1 MQPGGRLD
9 LTVVVPYYNPGPNLA
24 GHVAQVIELLRDRGV
39 RFEVIAVS
47 DGSTDGS
54 DAGLA
59 ELGDE
64 VQVVYLPVN
73 QGKGHA
79 LRVGLGL
86 GRGSYLG
93 FIDGD
98 GDIPAPVLG
107 EFVSCIQR
115 ERPDFA
121 IGSKRH
127 PESMVVYPRLR
138 RFYSWGYQVLTR
150 VLFGLDV
157 TDTQSGIKLA
167 RREIV
172 TELLP
177 ILEEDGFT
185 FDLEL
190 LAVARRLGYTRVV
203 ELPVEIRERFSSTV
217 SPRAAWDMLVD
228 TVRLTWR
235 LRIAHHYDKAIARPA
250 TCRRLSCLR
259 PRRLGRRARPNDALG
274 HQREPFHDPVDTG
287 GQGLDVGGLDGRE
300 ERDSQLV
307 PSQLAVGLGVY
318 DAVRAEDGGHLEGI
332 DAFVEVDRRGDVA
345 PFEPDRSRTAARSSN
360 ARPTRR

>member
-1 MQPGGRLD
+1 MGAREAMQPGGQLD

-39 RFEVIAVS
+39 SFEVIAVS

-54 DAGLA
+54 DVGLA
-59 ELGDE
+59 DLGTE

-107 EFVSCIQR
+107 EFVSCIQN

-127 PESMVVYPRLR
+127 PESVVVYPRLR
-138 RFYSWGYQVLTR
+138 RLYSWGYQVLTR
-150 VLFGLDV
+150 MLFGLNV

-190 LAVARRLGYTRVV
+190 LAVARRRGYTRVV

-217 SPRAAWDMLVD
+217 SPMAAWDMLVD

-235 LRIAHHYDKAIARPA
+235 LRIAHRYDQALAA
-250 TCRRLSCLR
+250 RRLAGQPPR
-259 PRRLGRRARPNDALG
+259 PPEASRA
-274 HQREPFHDPVDTG
+274 
-287 GQGLDVGGLDGRE
+287 DVPP
-300 ERDSQLV
+300 QTT
-307 PSQLAVGLGVY
+307 P
-318 DAVRAEDGGHLEGI
+318 
-332 DAFVEVDRRGDVA
+332 
-345 PFEPDRSRTAARSSN
+345 
-360 ARPTRR
+360 

>member
-1 MQPGGRLD
+1 MRREGQLD
-9 LTVVVPYYNPGPNLA
+9 LTVVVPYYNPGPNLV
-24 GHVAQVIELLRDRGV
+24 GHVGEVIELLRDRRV

-47 DGSTDGS
+47 DGSTDGN
-54 DAGLA
+54 DAGL
-59 ELGDE
+59 EQLGPE
-64 VQVVYLPVN
+64 VQVVHLPVN

-86 GRGSYLG
+86 GGGSYLG

-107 EFVSCIQR
+107 QFVDCIQR

-127 PESMVVYPRLR
+127 PESVVVYPPLR
-138 RFYSWGYQVLTR
+138 RFYSWGYQGLTR
-150 VLFGLDV
+150 LLFGLDI

-177 ILEEDGFT
+177 VLEEDGFT

-190 LAVARRLGYTRVV
+190 LAVARRRGYTRVV
-203 ELPVEIRERFSSTV
+203 ELPVEIRDRFSSTV

-235 LRIAHHYDKAIARPA
+235 LRLAHRYDRALAARRRGVQQPRPA
-250 TCRRLSCLR
+250 DAPAADAPPATLR
-259 PRRLGRRARPNDALG
+259 P
-274 HQREPFHDPVDTG
+274 
-287 GQGLDVGGLDGRE
+287 
-300 ERDSQLV
+300 
-307 PSQLAVGLGVY
+307 Y
-318 DAVRAEDGGHLEGI
+318 
-332 DAFVEVDRRGDVA
+332 
-345 PFEPDRSRTAARSSN
+345 
-360 ARPTRR
+360 

>member
-1 MQPGGRLD
+1 MGSMQPEDPLD

-24 GHVAQVIELLRDRGV
+24 AHVAEVIGLLRDRRV

-54 DAGLA
+54 DAGLD
-59 ELGDE
+59 ELGPE
-64 VQVVYLPVN
+64 VQVLHLPVN
-73 QGKGHA
+73 QGKGYA

-86 GRGSYLG
+86 GKGRYLG

-98 GDIPAPVLG
+98 GDIPAFVLG
-107 EFVSCIQR
+107 EFIDCIQR
-115 ERPDFA
+115 DRPDFV

-127 PESMVVYPRLR
+127 PGSVVVYPRLR
-138 RFYSWGYQVLTR
+138 RFYSWGYQGLTR
-150 VLFGLDV
+150 LLFGLDI
-157 TDTQSGIKLA
+157 TDTQSGIKLV

-177 ILEEDGFT
+177 VLEENRFT

-190 LAVARRLGYTRVV
+190 LALARRRGYRRVE

-235 LRIAHHYDKAIARPA
+235 LRIARRYDKALGSPRRAPPHSMDA
-250 TCRRLSCLR
+250 TREAGIPGKTLR
-259 PRRLGRRARPNDALG
+259 P
-274 HQREPFHDPVDTG
+274 
-287 GQGLDVGGLDGRE
+287 
-300 ERDSQLV
+300 
-307 PSQLAVGLGVY
+307 
-318 DAVRAEDGGHLEGI
+318 
-332 DAFVEVDRRGDVA
+332 
-345 PFEPDRSRTAARSSN
+345 
-360 ARPTRR
+360 

>member
-1 MQPGGRLD
+1 MPKEGQLD
-9 LTVVVPYYNPGPNLA
+9 LTVVVPYYNPGHNLV

-39 RFEVIAVS
+39 SFEVIAVS

-54 DAGLA
+54 DAGL
-59 ELGDE
+59 EQLGPE
-64 VQVVYLPVN
+64 VQVVHLPVN

-107 EFVSCIQR
+107 EFVDCVLS

-127 PESMVVYPRLR
+127 TESVVVYPPLR
-138 RFYSWGYQVLTR
+138 RFYSWGYQGLTR
-150 VLFGLDV
+150 LLFGLDI
-157 TDTQSGIKLA
+157 TDTQSGIKLV

-177 ILEEDGFT
+177 ILEEDRFT

-190 LAVARRLGYTRVV
+190 LALARRRGYRRVV

-217 SPRAAWDMLVD
+217 SPRAAWDMLID
-228 TVRLTWR
+228 TFRLTWR
-235 LRIAHHYDKAIARPA
+235 LRIARRYDRLLDARPRTSEA
-250 TCRRLSCLR
+250 PPALR
-259 PRRLGRRARPNDALG
+259 P
-274 HQREPFHDPVDTG
+274 
-287 GQGLDVGGLDGRE
+287 
-300 ERDSQLV
+300 
-307 PSQLAVGLGVY
+307 
-318 DAVRAEDGGHLEGI
+318 
-332 DAFVEVDRRGDVA
+332 
-345 PFEPDRSRTAARSSN
+345 
-360 ARPTRR
+360 

>member
-1 MQPGGRLD
+1 MPKEGQLD
-9 LTVVVPYYNPGPNLA
+9 LTVVVPYYNPGHNLV

-39 RFEVIAVS
+39 SFEVIAVS

-54 DAGLA
+54 DAGL
-59 ELGDE
+59 EQLGPE
-64 VQVVYLPVN
+64 VQVVHLPVN

-86 GRGSYLG
+86 GRGGYLG

-107 EFVSCIQR
+107 EFVDCVLS

-127 PESMVVYPRLR
+127 TESVVVYPPLR
-138 RFYSWGYQVLTR
+138 RLYSWGYQGLTR
-150 VLFGLDV
+150 LLFGLDI
-157 TDTQSGIKLA
+157 TDTQSGIKLV

-177 ILEEDGFT
+177 ILEEDRFT

-190 LAVARRLGYTRVV
+190 LALARRRGYRRVV

-217 SPRAAWDMLVD
+217 SPRAAWDMLID
-228 TVRLTWR
+228 TFRLTWR
-235 LRIAHHYDKAIARPA
+235 LRIARRYDRLLDARPRA
-250 TCRRLSCLR
+250 AEVPPALR
-259 PRRLGRRARPNDALG
+259 P
-274 HQREPFHDPVDTG
+274 
-287 GQGLDVGGLDGRE
+287 
-300 ERDSQLV
+300 
-307 PSQLAVGLGVY
+307 
-318 DAVRAEDGGHLEGI
+318 
-332 DAFVEVDRRGDVA
+332 
-345 PFEPDRSRTAARSSN
+345 
-360 ARPTRR
+360 

>member
-1 MQPGGRLD
+1 VQPGDRVD

-24 GHVAQVIELLRDRGV
+24 GHVAQVIGVLRDRAIS
-39 RFEVIAVS
+39 FEVIAVS

-54 DAGLA
+54 DVGLA
-59 ELGDE
+59 DLGAE
-64 VQVVYLPVN
+64 VRVVYLPVN
-73 QGKGHA
+73 QGKGRA
-79 LRVGLGL
+79 LRVGFGL

-107 EFVSCIQR
+107 EFVSCIQK

-127 PESMVVYPRLR
+127 PDSVVVYPRLR
-138 RFYSWGYQVLTR
+138 RFYSWGYQLLTR
-150 VLFGLDV
+150 LLFGLDV

-217 SPRAAWDMLVD
+217 SPRAVFDMLVD

-235 LRIAHHYDKAIARPA
+235 LRVAHHYERALTA
-250 TCRRLSCLR
+250 RRLAGERR
-259 PRRLGRRARPNDALG
+259 PPEASAVVVPPETAL
-274 HQREPFHDPVDTG
+274 
-287 GQGLDVGGLDGRE
+287 
-300 ERDSQLV
+300 
-307 PSQLAVGLGVY
+307 
-318 DAVRAEDGGHLEGI
+318 
-332 DAFVEVDRRGDVA
+332 
-345 PFEPDRSRTAARSSN
+345 
-360 ARPTRR
+360 

>member
-1 MQPGGRLD
+1 MEPEGALE
-9 LTVVVPYYNPGPNLA
+9 LTIVVPYYNPGPSLV
-24 GHVAQVIELLRDRGV
+24 GHVADVITLLRQRKV
-39 RFEVIAVS
+39 SFEVIAVS

-54 DAGLA
+54 DEGLA
-59 ELGDE
+59 QLGPE
-64 VQVVYLPVN
+64 VQVVHLPVN

-86 GRGSYLG
+86 GRGRYLG

-107 EFVSCIQR
+107 EFVDCIEQGT
-115 ERPDFA
+115 PDFA

-127 PESMVVYPRLR
+127 PESMVVYPWLR
-138 RFYSWGYQVLTR
+138 RFYSWGYQGLTR

-177 ILEEDGFT
+177 ILKEDGFT

-190 LAVARRLGYTRVV
+190 LAVARRRGYDNVV
-203 ELPVEIRERFSSTV
+203 ELPVEIRERFSSTI
-217 SPRAAWDMLVD
+217 SPRAVLDMLVD

-235 LRIAHHYDKAIARPA
+235 LRIARGYDAGSKRPLSDAPPEVPARP
-250 TCRRLSCLR
+250 
-259 PRRLGRRARPNDALG
+259 
-274 HQREPFHDPVDTG
+274 
-287 GQGLDVGGLDGRE
+287 
-300 ERDSQLV
+300 
-307 PSQLAVGLGVY
+307 
-318 DAVRAEDGGHLEGI
+318 
-332 DAFVEVDRRGDVA
+332 
-345 PFEPDRSRTAARSSN
+345 
-360 ARPTRR
+360 

>member
-1 MQPGGRLD
+1 MRGEGPLD
-9 LTVVVPYYNPGPNLA
+9 LTVVVPYYNPGPNLLA
-24 GHVAQVIELLRDRGV
+24 HVTQVIGLLRERHV

-54 DAGLA
+54 DAGLDH
-59 ELGDE
+59 LGPE
-64 VQVVYLPVN
+64 VQVVHLPVN
-73 QGKGHA
+73 QGKGRA

-107 EFVSCIQR
+107 EFVECIQR

-127 PESMVVYPRLR
+127 LESVVVYPRLR
-138 RFYSWGYQVLTR
+138 RVYSWGYQVLTR
-150 VLFGLDV
+150 LLFGLDI

-172 TELLP
+172 AELLP

-190 LAVARRLGYTRVV
+190 LAVARRYGYTRVV

-217 SPRAAWDMLVD
+217 SPRAAASMLVD
-228 TVRLTWR
+228 TFRLMWR
-235 LRIAHHYDKAIARPA
+235 LRVARRYDKARAVMPGARQPPPPRGTPVAGSPSA
-250 TCRRLSCLR
+250 TLR
-259 PRRLGRRARPNDALG
+259 P
-274 HQREPFHDPVDTG
+274 
-287 GQGLDVGGLDGRE
+287 
-300 ERDSQLV
+300 
-307 PSQLAVGLGVY
+307 
-318 DAVRAEDGGHLEGI
+318 
-332 DAFVEVDRRGDVA
+332 
-345 PFEPDRSRTAARSSN
+345 
-360 ARPTRR
+360 

>member
-1 MQPGGRLD
+1 MQPEGRLD
-9 LTVVVPYYNPGPNLA
+9 LTIVVPYYNPGPNLA
-24 GHVAQVIELLRDRGV
+24 GHVAQVIEVLREREV
-39 RFEVIAVS
+39 SFEVIAVS
-47 DGSTDGS
+47 DGSTDGN
-54 DAGLA
+54 DVGLA
-59 ELGDE
+59 ELGPE
-64 VQVVYLPVN
+64 VQVIHLPIN
-73 QGKGHA
+73 QGKGRA
-79 LRVGLGL
+79 LRVGFGL

-107 EFVSCIQR
+107 EFVSCIQKD
-115 ERPDFA
+115 RPDFA

-127 PESMVVYPRLR
+127 PESVVVYPRLR

-150 VLFGLDV
+150 LLFGLDL

-217 SPRAAWDMLVD
+217 SPRAAVGMLIH

-235 LRIAHHYDKAIARPA
+235 LRVAHHYERALRARRLTIRQRRPA
-250 TCRRLSCLR
+250 M
-259 PRRLGRRARPNDALG
+259 
-274 HQREPFHDPVDTG
+274 PVADMPAQST
-287 GQGLDVGGLDGRE
+287 
-300 ERDSQLV
+300 S
-307 PSQLAVGLGVY
+307 
-318 DAVRAEDGGHLEGI
+318 
-332 DAFVEVDRRGDVA
+332 
-345 PFEPDRSRTAARSSN
+345 
-360 ARPTRR
+360 

>member
-1 MQPGGRLD
+1 MQPGGQLD

-39 RFEVIAVS
+39 SFEVIAVS
-47 DGSTDGS
+47 DGSTDGN
-54 DAGLA
+54 DVGLTD
-59 ELGDE
+59 LGTE

-107 EFVSCIQR
+107 EFVSCIQN

-127 PESMVVYPRLR
+127 PESVVVYPRLR
-138 RFYSWGYQVLTR
+138 RLYSWGYQVLTR
-150 VLFGLDV
+150 VLFGLNV

-190 LAVARRLGYTRVV
+190 LAVARRRGYTRVV

-217 SPRAAWDMLVD
+217 SPMAAWDMLVD

-235 LRIAHHYDKAIARPA
+235 LRIAHRYDRALAA
-250 TCRRLSCLR
+250 RRLAGQPPR
-259 PRRLGRRARPNDALG
+259 PPEASRA
-274 HQREPFHDPVDTG
+274 
-287 GQGLDVGGLDGRE
+287 DVPP
-300 ERDSQLV
+300 QTT
-307 PSQLAVGLGVY
+307 P
-318 DAVRAEDGGHLEGI
+318 
-332 DAFVEVDRRGDVA
+332 
-345 PFEPDRSRTAARSSN
+345 
-360 ARPTRR
+360 

>member
-1 MQPGGRLD
+1 MAPEDELD
-9 LTVVVPYYNPGPNLA
+9 LTVVVPYYNPGPSLV
-24 GHVAQVIELLRDRGV
+24 GHVAEVIELLRERGV
-39 RFEVIAVS
+39 AFEVIAVS

-54 DAGLA
+54 DAGLGQ
-59 ELGDE
+59 LGPE

-86 GRGSYLG
+86 GRGRYLG

-107 EFVSCIQR
+107 EFVDCI
-115 ERPDFA
+115 ESSSPDFA

-127 PESMVVYPRLR
+127 PESQVVYPWLR
-138 RFYSWGYQVLTR
+138 RLYSWGYQGLTR
-150 VLFGLDV
+150 LLFGLDV

-190 LAVARRLGYTRVV
+190 LAVAHRRGYDSVV
-203 ELPVEIRERFSSTV
+203 ELPVEIRERFSSTI
-217 SPRAAWDMLVD
+217 SPRAVLAMLVD

-235 LRIAHHYDKAIARPA
+235 LRIARRYDHKADPARPPA
-250 TCRRLSCLR
+250 SEL
-259 PRRLGRRARPNDALG
+259 PPEA
-274 HQREPFHDPVDTG
+274 
-287 GQGLDVGGLDGRE
+287 
-300 ERDSQLV
+300 
-307 PSQLAVGLGVY
+307 
-318 DAVRAEDGGHLEGI
+318 
-332 DAFVEVDRRGDVA
+332 
-345 PFEPDRSRTAARSSN
+345 RSR
-360 ARPTRR
+360 P

>member
-1 MQPGGRLD
+1 MTQPGAGLD
-9 LTVVVPYYNPGPNLA
+9 LTVVVPYFNPGPNLA
-24 GHVAQVIELLRDRGV
+24 GHVAQVIEVLRERGV
-39 RFEVIAVS
+39 SFEVIAVS

-54 DAGLA
+54 DVGLDD
-59 ELGDE
+59 LGAE
-64 VQVVYLPVN
+64 VQVIHLPIN
-73 QGKGHA
+73 QGKGRA
-79 LRVGLGL
+79 LRVGFGL

-107 EFVSCIQR
+107 EFVSCIQK

-127 PESMVVYPRLR
+127 PASVVVYPPLR
-138 RFYSWGYQVLTR
+138 RFYSWGYQVLAR
-150 VLFGLDV
+150 VLLGLDV

-177 ILEEDGFT
+177 VLEEDGFT

-203 ELPVEIRERFSSTV
+203 ELPVEIRQRFSSTV
-217 SPRAAWDMLVD
+217 SPRAAFEMLID

-235 LRIAHHYDKAIARPA
+235 LRVAHHYERALTA
-250 TCRRLSCLR
+250 RRLAS
-259 PRRLGRRARPNDALG
+259 RRHRLEMAVA
-274 HQREPFHDPVDTG
+274 
-287 GQGLDVGGLDGRE
+287 DV
-300 ERDSQLV
+300 
-307 PSQLAVGLGVY
+307 P
-318 DAVRAEDGGHLEGI
+318 
-332 DAFVEVDRRGDVA
+332 
-345 PFEPDRSRTAARSSN
+345 ARSTS
-360 ARPTRR
+360 

>member
-1 MQPGGRLD
+1 MRGAIPGADPADRRPFQAWETGLVTED
-9 LTVVVPYYNPGPNLA
+9 GQVELTIVVPYYNPGRNLV

-39 RFEVIAVS
+39 SFEVIAVS

-54 DAGLA
+54 DAGL
-59 ELGDE
+59 EQLGPE
-64 VQVVYLPVN
+64 VQVVHLPVN

-79 LRVGLGL
+79 LREGLGL
-86 GRGSYLG
+86 GRGRYLG

-107 EFVSCIQR
+107 EFVDCIRR

-127 PESMVVYPRLR
+127 AESVVVYPPLR
-138 RFYSWGYQVLTR
+138 RFYSWGYQGLTR
-150 VLFGLDV
+150 LLFGLDI

-177 ILEEDGFT
+177 ILKEDGFT

-190 LAVARRLGYTRVV
+190 LAVARRFGYRSVV

-235 LRIAHHYDKAIARPA
+235 LRIARYYDRALLARRQA
-250 TCRRLSCLR
+250 
-259 PRRLGRRARPNDALG
+259 G
-274 HQREPFHDPVDTG
+274 
-287 GQGLDVGGLDGRE
+287 
-300 ERDSQLV
+300 
-307 PSQLAVGLGVY
+307 PSVS
-318 DAVRAEDGGHLEGI
+318 
-332 DAFVEVDRRGDVA
+332 VA
-345 PFEPDRSRTAARSSN
+345 ASAAGRSRGPA
-360 ARPTRR
+360 

>member
-1 MQPGGRLD
+1 MRQEDQLD
-9 LTVVVPYYNPGPNLA
+9 LTVVVPYFNPGGNLVA
-24 GHVAQVIELLRDRGV
+24 HVRQVIALLRERGV
-39 RFEVIAVS
+39 SFEVIAVS

-54 DAGLA
+54 DAGL
-59 ELGDE
+59 EQLGPE
-64 VQVVYLPVN
+64 VQVVHLAVN

-107 EFVSCIQR
+107 EFVDCIRR

-127 PESMVVYPRLR
+127 AESVVVYPPLR

-150 VLFGLDV
+150 VLFGLDI

-190 LAVARRLGYTRVV
+190 LAVARRRGYTRVI

-235 LRIAHHYDKAIARPA
+235 LRIARRYDRAFAGASQVAKASSA
-250 TCRRLSCLR
+250 TLQ
-259 PRRLGRRARPNDALG
+259 P
-274 HQREPFHDPVDTG
+274 
-287 GQGLDVGGLDGRE
+287 
-300 ERDSQLV
+300 
-307 PSQLAVGLGVY
+307 
-318 DAVRAEDGGHLEGI
+318 
-332 DAFVEVDRRGDVA
+332 
-345 PFEPDRSRTAARSSN
+345 
-360 ARPTRR
+360 

>member
-1 MQPGGRLD
+1 MHPGDHLD

-24 GHVAQVIELLRDRGV
+24 GHIAQVIALLRERAIS
-39 RFEVIAVS
+39 FEVIAVS
-47 DGSTDGS
+47 DGSTDGN

-59 ELGDE
+59 ELGAE

-86 GRGSYLG
+86 GRGDYLG

-107 EFVSCIQR
+107 EFVSCVQK

-127 PESMVVYPRLR
+127 RESVVVYPRLR

-150 VLFGLDV
+150 LLFGLDV

-190 LAVARRLGYTRVV
+190 LAVARRLGYRRVV

-228 TVRLTWR
+228 TMRLTWR
-235 LRIAHHYDKAIARPA
+235 LRIAHHYDRALAA
-250 TCRRLSCLR
+250 RRLA
-259 PRRLGRRARPNDALG
+259 G
-274 HQREPFHDPVDTG
+274 QDP
-287 GQGLDVGGLDGRE
+287 
-300 ERDSQLV
+300 
-307 PSQLAVGLGVY
+307 
-318 DAVRAEDGGHLEGI
+318 
-332 DAFVEVDRRGDVA
+332 
-345 PFEPDRSRTAARSSN
+345 
-360 ARPTRR
+360 RPTEASVNEVPPQTMP

>member
-1 MQPGGRLD
+1 MQGGDELD

-24 GHVAQVIELLRDRGV
+24 GHIAEVTALLRDRGIG
-39 RFEVIAVS
+39 FEVIAVS
-47 DGSTDGS
+47 DGSTDGN
-54 DAGLA
+54 DAGLE
-59 ELGDE
+59 ELGPE
-64 VQVVYLPVN
+64 IKVVHLPVN

-86 GRGSYLG
+86 GRGRYLG

-107 EFVSCIQR
+107 KFVSCIQND
-115 ERPDFA
+115 RPDFA

-127 PESMVVYPRLR
+127 PESLVVYPPLR
-138 RFYSWGYQVLTR
+138 RFYSWGYQLLTR

-157 TDTQSGIKLA
+157 TDTQSGIKLV

-203 ELPVEIRERFSSTV
+203 ELPVEIRDRFSSTL

-235 LRIAHHYDKAIARPA
+235 LRIARRYD
-250 TCRRLSCLR
+250 
-259 PRRLGRRARPNDALG
+259 RARG
-274 HQREPFHDPVDTG
+274 SRHD
-287 GQGLDVGGLDGRE
+287 
-300 ERDSQLV
+300 
-307 PSQLAVGLGVY
+307 
-318 DAVRAEDGGHLEGI
+318 RA
-332 DAFVEVDRRGDVA
+332 A
-345 PFEPDRSRTAARSSN
+345 P
-360 ARPTRR
+360 

>member
-1 MQPGGRLD
+1 MQPEGELE
-9 LTVVVPYYNPGPNLA
+9 LTVVVPYYNPGPSLV
-24 GHVAQVIELLRDRGV
+24 GHVAQVIALLRERKIA
-39 RFEVIAVS
+39 FEVIAVS

-54 DAGLA
+54 DSGLGQ
-59 ELGDE
+59 LGPE

-86 GRGSYLG
+86 GRGRYLG

-107 EFVSCIQR
+107 EFVDCIEQSA
-115 ERPDFA
+115 PDFA

-127 PESMVVYPRLR
+127 PGSVVVYPWLR
-138 RFYSWGYQVLTR
+138 RFYSWGYQGLTR
-150 VLFGLDV
+150 MLFGLDV

-177 ILEEDGFT
+177 ILEENGFT

-190 LAVARRLGYTRVV
+190 LAVARRRGYTNVV
-203 ELPVEIRERFSSTV
+203 ELPVEIRERFSSTI
-217 SPRAAWDMLVD
+217 SPRAVLHMLLD

-235 LRIAHHYDKAIARPA
+235 LRIRHRYDRAAPPA
-250 TCRRLSCLR
+250 T
-259 PRRLGRRARPNDALG
+259 
-274 HQREPFHDPVDTG
+274 
-287 GQGLDVGGLDGRE
+287 
-300 ERDSQLV
+300 
-307 PSQLAVGLGVY
+307 
-318 DAVRAEDGGHLEGI
+318 AEIPPG
-332 DAFVEVDRRGDVA
+332 A
-345 PFEPDRSRTAARSSN
+345 TAAR
-360 ARPTRR
+360 